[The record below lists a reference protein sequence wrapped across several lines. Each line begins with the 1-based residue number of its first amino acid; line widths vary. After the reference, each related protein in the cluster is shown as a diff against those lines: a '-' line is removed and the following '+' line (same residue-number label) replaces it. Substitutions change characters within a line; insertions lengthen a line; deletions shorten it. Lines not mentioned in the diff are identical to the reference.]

1 MIKKAAVQI
10 LKGYKKYV
18 SPHLG
23 NNCRFY
29 PTCSVYTLE
38 SIKKFGVLKGT
49 FLGTKRIFKCHPF
62 HPGGVDHVPDKFEVK
77 IKWTQ
82 KN

>member
-1 MIKKAAVQI
+1 MIKRGIVFLI
-10 LKGYKKYV
+10 RGYKKFV

-29 PTCSVYTLE
+29 PTCSVYTME
-38 SIKKFGVLKGT
+38 SIEKFGVLKGMY
-49 FLGTKRIFKCHPF
+49 LGIKRIFRCHPF
-62 HPGGVDHVPDKFEVK
+62 HPGGIDPVPEKFEV
-77 IKWTQ
+77 ITKWKQ